1 MKKNKYKLIIGAVL
15 ILVILSLM
23 ALTIRIIFFVKMY
36 NYNYGYS
43 QKLISAIKANN
54 ENKVKDILNS
64 PGNINSLPIFDNIIS
79 RDLIN
84 DPPITEACRVGNI
97 NIIKMLLEHGASV
110 KAPKHSWNPLPAAC
124 SVYNPNRIEIIDL
137 LIKYGA
143 DVNERDSDNNTPLL
157 MSIDGGYKDENGKK
171 DIKQEEVM
179 YKAFIDLVEKG
190 ADIYAEDF
198 QKRNSLLIASSSDNT
213 LVVKYLINERK
224 FDINKRDDYGKT
236 ALMLAIEGGSSE
248 TAEFLIKAGAN
259 KDIKDN
265 EGKTAYDYAKKYK
278 NQVVMKLLNLK

>member
-1 MKKNKYKLIIGAVL
+1 MKKNKFVKICVVL
-15 ILVILSLM
+15 ILGIL
-23 ALTIRIIFFVKMY
+23 IIKGILFVKMY

-43 QKLISAIKANN
+43 EKLIKAIEENN

-64 PGNINSLPIFDNIIS
+64 PGNINSLPTIDTIIT
-79 RDLIN
+79 RDFIN

-110 KAPKHSWNPLPAAC
+110 KVKNPKLSWNPLPIAC
-124 SVYNPNRIEIIDL
+124 TVYNPNTVEIIDL

-143 DVNERDSDNNTPLL
+143 DVNERDSENNTPLL
-157 MSIDGGYKDENGKK
+157 MSVDGGYKDENGKK

-224 FDINKRDDYGKT
+224 FDMNKRDDYGKT

-248 TAEFLIKAGAN
+248 TAEFLINAGAN
-259 KDIKDN
+259 KDIKDK